1 MTKENPLP
9 SAATHFVR
17 VEGLKKRFGDFVAL
31 NGVSFD
37 VDDGSTL
44 ALLGPSGCGKT
55 TMLRCIAGLE
65 TAEEGFIEIG
75 GKVVFD
81 SSAGVNLMP
90 EQRELG
96 IVFQSYAVWPHM
108 TVAENVGF
116 PLKVRRTP
124 KAEIRERVTRILQ
137 LVGLGDWYDRPAT
150 QLSGGQQ
157 QRVALARALV
167 HEPRL
172 VLFDEALSNLD
183 AQLREQM
190 RMELKILQDR
200 LNFTAIYVT
209 HDQAE
214 AFALAEHVVV
224 MNRGHIETA
233 GLPRE
238 VFHRPQ
244 TPFVARFL
252 GLNVHSGTV
261 LSVGETPGVANHEPL
276 DADDVYAEIR
286 LPDGDTLW
294 GRVGQDTPP
303 TPGEAVLVCLRREHL
318 GLSAPSAGATT
329 AAAALGGRNGF
340 VGTIRASSFLGLTE
354 EYVIDVSGGE
364 LRAILPVVG
373 LGAGDAVAV
382 TIRPCDCIIL
392 SENGATKATQRA
404 DQTHAS

>member
-1 MTKENPLP
+1 MEPPVSP
-9 SAATHFVR
+9 SPSHFVR
-17 VEGLKKRFGDFVAL
+17 IEGLKKRFGDFVAL

-65 TAEEGFIEIG
+65 TAEEGYIEIG

-81 SSAGVNLMP
+81 SGSRVNLMP

-124 KAEIRERVTRILQ
+124 KAEIRERVTRILE

-224 MNRGHIETA
+224 MNRGHIETV
-233 GLPRE
+233 GLPRD

-261 LSVGETPGVANHEPL
+261 LSVGRVPDVANHEPL
-276 DADDVYAEIR
+276 DADDVYAQVR
-286 LPDGDTLW
+286 LPDGETLW
-294 GRVGQDTPP
+294 GRIGQDSPP
-303 TPGEAVLVCLRREHL
+303 RPGDDVLVCLRREHL
-318 GLSAPSAGATT
+318 GLSAPSVRGGTATQ
-329 AAAALGGRNGF
+329 ALGGRNGF
-340 VGTIRASSFLGLTE
+340 IGTIRASSFLGLTE

-364 LRAILPVVG
+364 LRAIQPVSG
-373 LGAGDAVAV
+373 LDAGAPVAV
-382 TIRPCDCIIL
+382 TVRPCDCIIL
-392 SENGATKATQRA
+392 SEHRTSKATQRA
-404 DQTHAS
+404 DLKKAG